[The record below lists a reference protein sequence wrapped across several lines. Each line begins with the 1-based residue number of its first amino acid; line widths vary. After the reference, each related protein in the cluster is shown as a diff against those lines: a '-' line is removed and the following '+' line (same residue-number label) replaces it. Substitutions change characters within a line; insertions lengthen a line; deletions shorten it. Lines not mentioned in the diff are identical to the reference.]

1 MQPTAMTEGQRL
13 GESLTEGTNFQELT
27 TDKFTEKKTGLQ
39 KQIENAE
46 NAFRAYQGD
55 EIANQVQ
62 SYIPPEETL
71 KIKQE
76 LGFDEKM
83 SNVGSNFVNRLE
95 RFAPNTALAVG
106 QTLTTLLG
114 EDYGGEAYRM
124 ITGGIGNPEIHRME
138 AFDKLAKLDAEYKYS
153 KGLIQSV
160 QDLDLGG
167 VAAGIT
173 DAVGSLVSTIITSA
187 TTAGTITS
195 QANSATI
202 TAASTNTANQIV
214 LRDASGN
221 FSAGTI
227 TATLTGNI
235 SGNTT
240 NAKIGIVQKI
250 YHNDSVAPTFNPSGW
265 VKLCIGTYRTS
276 TLNVIYAEWISGTRI
291 EYWITQ

>member
-13 GESLTEGTNFQELT
+13 GESLTEETDFQELT

-124 ITGGIGNPEIHRME
+124 ITGGVGNAEIHRME
-138 AFDKLAKLDAEYKYS
+138 AFDKLAKLDAAIIELNKYPNIS
-153 KGLIQSV
+153 LEIIGNTDNTGPKKINQKLSEKRAAVVFAYLVKKGIEEKRLIKQ
-160 QDLDLGG
+160 G
-167 VAAGIT
+167 VADT
-173 DAVGSLVSTIITSA
+173 KPV
-187 TTAGTITS
+187 
-195 QANSATI
+195 
-202 TAASTNTANQIV
+202 STNT
-214 LRDASGN
+214 
-221 FSAGTI
+221 
-227 TATLTGNI
+227 TAKGRAENRRTDL
-235 SGNTT
+235 
-240 NAKIGIVQKI
+240 NAK
-250 YHNDSVAPTFNPSGW
+250 Y
-265 VKLCIGTYRTS
+265 
-276 TLNVIYAEWISGTRI
+276 
-291 EYWITQ
+291 